1 MRIMSFGLTQRQLI
15 DGTKTVTRRKW
26 KEAWVK
32 PGDLVQAWSKGPHR
46 GGRKMG
52 VLKIVSITPEIF
64 GDNHITIWEAERE
77 GFQSIKELVAA
88 LEKAGARIGDKLFR
102 IRFEPVGQIR

>member
-1 MRIMSFGLTQRQLI
+1 MRIMSFGLTERQMI

-52 VLKIVSITPEIF
+52 ILKILSITPEIF
-64 GDNHITIWEAERE
+64 GDDSITITEAMAE
-77 GFQSIKELVAA
+77 GFYLPQELVAA

-102 IRFEPVGQIR
+102 IAFEPVGDIR

>member
-1 MRIMSFGLTQRQLI
+1 MRIMSFGLTERQLI

-52 VLKIVSITPEIF
+52 VLKILSIRPEIF
-64 GDNHITIWEAERE
+64 GDDNITISEAIEE
-77 GFQSIKELVAA
+77 GFYLPEDLVAA
-88 LEKAGARIGDKLFR
+88 LEKAGARRGDKLFR
-102 IRFEPVGQIR
+102 IQFERVGEIR